1 MPANP
6 VFGLCALPAPIAAR
20 VVSCHVVSCVAAGL
34 TMAGAT
40 WPAHALDIKGLAPEV
55 AACSNFYAHV
65 NSRWVA
71 AQEIPADRARI
82 GSFDAL
88 RIANDRLLESI
99 LIDVSAK
106 PEALKTP
113 GQRLAATYFA
123 SGMDE
128 LAIEVRG
135 LKSIEPLLARIDG
148 IVSAADLPAVIA
160 ALMRAGVAAPL
171 AVRIAPEPKDSRRY
185 AVLFSQSGLGLPD
198 RDDYF
203 KDDDRARSLMAAYRQ
218 HVRRLL
224 DAASGKAPSADD
236 LDELIAFESRLAR
249 ASMTRVQQR
258 DPNALYNVHSA
269 SSLAA
274 IAPGFDWRRFIATL
288 TARGAE
294 PGPVEQSF
302 VIGQVEFAK
311 AIGDLADDA
320 PIAVWRRYLRV
331 RLLDTFAPLLPRA
344 YQQSHF
350 DYYSAAIR
358 GLKREPTRAERVIAQ
373 ISGPVGTQPLAE
385 GLGELYVARA
395 FSREARTRAVAM
407 IGDIKAAMR
416 TRIEK
421 LDWMTPPTKAR
432 ALQKLDAMAVK
443 IGYPDKWKTY
453 DGLTLARDDY
463 AGNALRAE
471 IWDFERRLADLDK
484 PVDRTRWFTSPH
496 IVNAFAGGLNE
507 IVFPAGILQ
516 PPFFDPNADD
526 AVNYGGIGTVIGHEI
541 THHFDDR
548 GRKFDHVGN
557 LADWWTAEDAA
568 AYKLRAERVAQLYSG
583 FEPVPGERING
594 AQTLG
599 ENISDM
605 AGYAIAYDGLQLALA
620 RNGQRGSKQGFSPE
634 QRFFLSTALI
644 WRNKMRTEAL
654 ITQLR
659 TGNHSPGEFRVLG
672 PLANMPQFAKAFN
685 CKAGEAM
692 VSAAPVSVW

>member
-1 MPANP
+1 
-6 VFGLCALPAPIAAR
+6 
-20 VVSCHVVSCVAAGL
+20 
-34 TMAGAT
+34 
-40 WPAHALDIKGLAPEV
+40 
-55 AACSNFYAHV
+55 
-65 NSRWVA
+65 
-71 AQEIPADRARI
+71 
-82 GSFDAL
+82 
-88 RIANDRLLESI
+88 
-99 LIDVSAK
+99 
-106 PEALKTP
+106 
-113 GQRLAATYFA
+113 
-123 SGMDE
+123 
-128 LAIEVRG
+128 
-135 LKSIEPLLARIDG
+135 
-148 IVSAADLPAVIA
+148 
-160 ALMRAGVAAPL
+160 
-171 AVRIAPEPKDSRRY
+171 
-185 AVLFSQSGLGLPD
+185 
-198 RDDYF
+198 
-203 KDDDRARSLMAAYRQ
+203 
-218 HVRRLL
+218 
-224 DAASGKAPSADD
+224 
-236 LDELIAFESRLAR
+236 
-249 ASMTRVQQR
+249 
-258 DPNALYNVHSA
+258 
-269 SSLAA
+269 
-274 IAPGFDWRRFIATL
+274 
-288 TARGAE
+288 
-294 PGPVEQSF
+294 
-302 VIGQVEFAK
+302 
-311 AIGDLADDA
+311 
-320 PIAVWRRYLRV
+320 
-331 RLLDTFAPLLPRA
+331 
-344 YQQSHF
+344 
-350 DYYSAAIR
+350 
-358 GLKREPTRAERVIAQ
+358 
-373 ISGPVGTQPLAE
+373 
-385 GLGELYVARA
+385 
-395 FSREARTRAVAM
+395 M

-516 PPFFDPNADD
+516 PPFFYPNADD